1 MSSKLSILSKAESFF
16 DSGYTFFA
24 KMQKKKYNRCV
35 EDGEMALNIG
45 GILML
50 KAAAEAEN
58 SSKNVSVSNIWRI
71 LAGASYT

>member
-1 MSSKLSILSKAESFF
+1 
-16 DSGYTFFA
+16 
-24 KMQKKKYNRCV
+24 MQKKKYNRCV

-71 LAGASYT
+71 LVGASYT

>member
-1 MSSKLSILSKAESFF
+1 MYKVLIADDEEIIRRGIAHFL
-16 DSGYTFFA
+16 
-24 KMQKKKYNRCV
+24 KKDPDIQV
-35 EDGEMALNIG
+35 VAQAEDGEMALNIG

-71 LAGASYT
+71 LAEARYT